1 MNSRVFKYKKFAE
14 FAKSEGISD
23 EALCTA
29 LSEIEN
35 GLIDAN
41 LGGGVIKK
49 RVARSNGSKSNGF
62 RTIIFFKEGRN
73 VFFFYGFAKNTK
85 ANISTTELAQF
96 KIIAK
101 TMFSYND
108 EQIKKA
114 IEHQELIEVM
124 SDEKIP

>member
-73 VFFFYGFAKNTK
+73 VFFFYGFIYGNLVIHFFIFVVQFINNTSGK
-85 ANISTTELAQF
+85 
-96 KIIAK
+96 
-101 TMFSYND
+101 
-108 EQIKKA
+108 
-114 IEHQELIEVM
+114 
-124 SDEKIP
+124 